1 MVDPLNESWAAAGI
15 YEQLVTGELQH
26 HIDEL
31 RDGGWN
37 VIDEAVATELAPH
50 ALARHVGSMVE
61 QALTGLTT
69 VEQVLAANM
78 ILKALGSQIQHPD
91 ADLLHITEG
100 PRQLLALSEP
110 QEAPDRYRTRPSTP
124 LSESALFTNAPEE
137 PSLGSE
143 LELEIASADR
153 IDLLCAFVKWRGLR
167 VLEDPLKEAKD
178 RGVPVRVI
186 TTTYMGATEKTALD
200 RLVREFDAEV
210 KINYEVRSTRLHA
223 KAWMFRR
230 NSGYDTA
237 YVGSSNLSKS
247 ALLEGLEWNVRAS
260 SVATPSVMS
269 KFEAT
274 FDVYWGDASF
284 EEYDPD
290 RDGERLAEALKQA
303 GRAVTTGAQ
312 ALSLPGR
319 EVRPFPHQKDM
330 LDRLTIE
337 REVHGTHRNLL
348 VAATGTGKTV
358 MAALDYKSLR
368 EKHGRNLRLLF
379 IAHRREIL
387 DQALRTYRKVLSDS
401 RFGELLVGG
410 ATPEKNE
417 HVFASIQTLQSGSL
431 GDKFTAD
438 HFDVIV
444 IDEFHHSAAE
454 TYKQVIEFFHPKEEF
469 LGLTATPERGDG
481 NHVHNMYFKGRIAAE
496 MRLWEALENQLL
508 SPFHYFGIADDTDYT
523 SVEWKRG
530 GGYDI
535 AQLSDL
541 LTENDP
547 RAELILSSLGDKVTD
562 FDSMRALGFCVTV
575 KHANYMAQYFHDR
588 GIRAVALDGTW
599 SKEAR
604 DHALEEFKAGR
615 LQVLFSVDLFNEGL
629 DIPDVDTLLLLRPT
643 SSPTVFLQQFG
654 RGLRRTANKP
664 VLTVLDFIGQHRR
677 EYHFEPQYKSL
688 TGLTRKRLLA
698 SAEAGFPN
706 LPAGCRLILDK
717 KSKERVVENIRSQI
731 DVNVKRLA
739 EEVREVG
746 TLELAEYLQE
756 TGRDLKELYRG
767 KESSWTTLLRRA
779 DLLPSPAPQGEGE
792 LLKRVFAFLH
802 VDDSFRVHAY
812 QRVLEDDATP
822 YDELSDS
829 DQAFARMLF
838 FSLWPGGGGFS
849 SYEEGLSTLRE
860 QTHFRHEVRQVL
872 KYNLEHT
879 ETLPIRDDRL
889 PETLLVHCAY
899 SREEYLPALGEAEL
913 GGALP
918 NNFREGAKW
927 CKAEKTDA
935 LFVTL
940 EKEEKD
946 FSPETRYQD
955 YAMGP
960 DLFHWE
966 SQNATSPT
974 SEVGKRYQNH
984 QTRGSQVLL
993 FVRRY
998 KTTDI
1003 GRPHP
1008 STLLGPVEYVSH
1020 KGSKPMAIVWK
1031 LNHELPADV
1040 LTYSSITHT

>member
-1 MVDPLNESWAAAGI
+1 MAHPLNNSRATAGI
-15 YEQLVTGELQH
+15 YEQLVTEELRQR
-26 HIDEL
+26 IDQL
-31 RDGGWN
+31 RDGGWS
-37 VIDEAVATELAPH
+37 VIEEAVDPELAPH
-50 ALARHVGSMVE
+50 ALARYVGRMVE
-61 QALTGLTT
+61 RALSGLTT
-69 VEQVLAANM
+69 FEQALAANM
-78 ILKALGSQIQHPD
+78 ILKDLSAHTQLSKE
-91 ADLLHITEG
+91 DLLHITG
-100 PRQLLALSEP
+100 GARQLLALSEP
-110 QEAPDRYRTRPSTP
+110 EEAPDRYSTRPSTP
-124 LSESALFTNAPEE
+124 LSETALFTNAPED
-137 PSLGSE
+137 PSLGNE
-143 LELEIASADR
+143 LELEIATADR

-167 VLEDPLKEAKD
+167 VLEEPLKEAKD
-178 RGVPVRVI
+178 RGVPIRVI
-186 TTTYMGATEKTALD
+186 TTTYMGATERAALD

-274 FDVYWGDASF
+274 FDVYWGDTSF
-284 EEYDPD
+284 EEYDPN
-290 RDGERLAEALKQA
+290 RDGERLTEALRQA
-303 GRAVTTGAQ
+303 GRAVATGAQ

-319 EVRPFPHQKDM
+319 AVRPFPHQKDM

-358 MAALDYKSLR
+358 MAALDYKSLC
-368 EKHGRNLRLLF
+368 EKHGRYLRLLF

-387 DQALRTYRKVLSDS
+387 DQALHTYRKVLSDS

-410 ATPEKNE
+410 STPQKNDQ
-417 HVFASIQTLQSGSL
+417 VFASIQTLQSGSL
-431 GDKFTAD
+431 GEKFAAE

-444 IDEFHHSAAE
+444 IDEFHHSAAP
-454 TYKQVIEFFHPKEEF
+454 TYERVIDFFRPQEEF

-481 NHVHNMYFKGRIAAE
+481 NHVHELYFGGRIAAE
-496 MRLWEALENQLL
+496 MRLWEALENELL
-508 SPFHYFGIADDTDYT
+508 SPFHYFGIADDTDLT
-523 SVEWKRG
+523 TVEWKRG

-535 AQLSDL
+535 TQLSDL
-541 LTENDP
+541 FTGNDP
-547 RAELILSSLGDKVTD
+547 RAELILSSLRDKVTD
-562 FDSMRALGFCVTV
+562 LDSMRALGFCVTV
-575 KHANYMAQYFHDR
+575 KHANYMAQYFQDR
-588 GIRAVALDGTW
+588 GMRAVALDGSW
-599 SKEAR
+599 SREAR
-604 DHALEEFKAGR
+604 DHAIDEFKAGR

-688 TGLTRKRLLA
+688 TGLSRKRLLA

-717 KSKERVVENIRSQI
+717 KSKERVVENIRSQV

-746 TLELAEYLQE
+746 TLELAEYLRE
-756 TGRDLKELYRG
+756 SGRDLKELYRG
-767 KESSWTTLLRRA
+767 RESSWTGLLRRA
-779 DLLPSPAPQGEGE
+779 GLLRTPAPPGETE
-792 LLKRVFAFLH
+792 LLKRVFSFLH
-802 VDDSFRVHAY
+802 VDDSLRVHAY
-812 QRVLEDDATP
+812 KRILAENATP
-822 YDELSDS
+822 YDQMSKK
-829 DQAFARMLF
+829 DQSFARMLF

-849 SYEEGLSTLRE
+849 SYEEALSTLRE
-860 QTHFRHEVRQVL
+860 QTYFRDEVRQVL
-872 KYNLEHT
+872 EYNLEHT

-889 PETLLVHCAY
+889 PETLLVHCSY
-899 SREEYLPALGEAEL
+899 SREEYLPALGEVEL

-918 NNFREGAKW
+918 INFREGVKW
-927 CKAEKTDA
+927 CKAEQADA

-940 EKEEKD
+940 EKEDKD
-946 FSPETRYQD
+946 FSPETRYRD

-960 DLFHWE
+960 DRFHWE
-966 SQNATSPT
+966 SQNATSST

-984 QTRGSQVLL
+984 QAQGSQVLL

-1008 STLLGPVEYVSH
+1008 STLLGPVEYARH
-1020 KGSKPMAIVWK
+1020 EGSKPMAIVWK